1 VQALLQGGADVD
13 KARDDGTTPLFIASQ
28 QGHLPVVQALLQGGA
43 DTDKVADNGAT
54 PLCMSSHQGHVPVV
68 HALLQGGA
76 DVDKARD
83 DSITPLIIAT
93 QWGHLPIVQ
102 ALLQAG
108 TRCHHRTILIPDRMA
123 AINVARS
130 QGHILVVRELEA
142 CTIPPRTQRAMRAL
156 EPLARTYA
164 LYVLVLALS
173 ISLYYRFFVH

>member
-1 VQALLQGGADVD
+1 M
-13 KARDDGTTPLFIASQ
+13 ASQ
-28 QGHLPVVQALLQGGA
+28 YGHLPVVQALLQGGA
-43 DTDKVADNGAT
+43 NVNKATNGGIT
-54 PLCMSSHQGHVPVV
+54 PLYMASEKGHLPVV

-76 DVDKARD
+76 DVEKARD
-83 DSITPLIIAT
+83 DGVTPLIIAS

-108 TRCHHRTILIPDRMA
+108 TRRHHGTILIPDRMA

-142 CTIPPRTQRAMRAL
+142 CTIPPLTQRAMRAL